1 MQKEKKYIVYKHTS
15 PSGKVYIGQTC
26 QSCTK
31 RFGNKGAGYDK
42 SPHFYAAI
50 QKYGWDNIKHE
61 VMAKDLTK
69 AEANWVEKYLI
80 RYYNSDNKEHG
91 YNMTIGGDNNFEGK
105 PSWNKGRA
113 WTAEERKKLSD
124 VSLNRYDISKQVLCV
139 ETGVVYPSA
148 AEAGRV
154 LGINSAHIAACRLGR
169 RKTCGGYHW
178 KYVS

>member
-1 MQKEKKYIVYKHTS
+1 MVS
-15 PSGKVYIGQTC
+15 
-26 QSCTK
+26 
-31 RFGNKGAGYDK
+31 
-42 SPHFYAAI
+42 
-50 QKYGWDNIKHE
+50 
-61 VMAKDLTK
+61 DLTK

-80 RYYNSDNKEHG
+80 QYYNSDNKEHG

-113 WTAEERKKLSD
+113 WTKEHKKRLSE

-139 ETGVVYPSA
+139 ETGIIYPSA

-154 LGINSAHIAACRLGR
+154 LGICRGHIAACRLGV

-178 KYVS
+178 EYIS

>member
-1 MQKEKKYIVYKHTS
+1 MQKKYIVYKHTT

-26 QSCTK
+26 CSCVK
-31 RFGNKGAGYDK
+31 RFGKKGAGYAQ

-50 QKYGWDNIKHE
+50 LKYGWDNIEHE
-61 VMAKDLTK
+61 VMVRDLTK
-69 AEANWVEKYLI
+69 EEANWVEQYLI
-80 RYYNSDNKEHG
+80 RYYNSYNRDYG
-91 YNMTIGGDNNFEGK
+91 YNMTKGGENYFVGES
-105 PSWNKGRA
+105 SWNKGRT

-154 LGINSAHIAACRLGR
+154 LGISSAHIAACRLGR

>member
-1 MQKEKKYIVYKHTS
+1 MKNNYIVYKHVA
-15 PSGKVYIGQTC
+15 PNGKIYIGQTC
-26 QSCTK
+26 QTTSNRYRHDGTGYKNCT
-31 RFGNKGAGYDK
+31 
-42 SPHFYAAI
+42 HFYAAI
-50 QKYGWDNIKHE
+50 QKYGWDNFEHCVISE
-61 VMAKDLTK
+61 GLTK
-69 AEANWVEKYLI
+69 AEADWVEKYLI

-113 WTAEERKKLSD
+113 WTEEERKKLSE

-139 ETGVVYPSA
+139 ETGIIYPSA

-154 LGINSAHIAACRLGR
+154 LGICSGHISSCRAGR
-169 RKTCGGYHW
+169 RETCGGYHW